1 MKDQSVNVCPMCSG
15 KKKNGTATFTVDL
28 KVTAVVVRDVPA
40 SVCSLCGNEWIN
52 DDVAEDLE
60 AIVDD
65 AKKRKHIIEV
75 TRFRKTT

>member
-1 MKDQSVNVCPMCSG
+1 MKDQPVNVCPMCSG
-15 KKKNGTATFTVDL
+15 KKKDGTATFTVDL
-28 KVTAVVVRDVPA
+28 KDTVVVVRDVPA

>member
-1 MKDQSVNVCPMCSG
+1 MKDQSVNICPICSR
-15 KKKNGTATFTVDL
+15 KKKDGTATFTVDL
-28 KVTAVVVRDVPA
+28 KDTVVVVRDVPA